1 MRQTIDGT
9 LKKDDITVMNEY
21 SKREYEAQE
30 IINQNSA
37 VIQESRIKN
46 TRLVDWKLFE
56 DEVNQL
62 SGILESMK
70 LTLVSAKN

>member
-1 MRQTIDGT
+1 
-9 LKKDDITVMNEY
+9 MNEF

>member
-1 MRQTIDGT
+1 
-9 LKKDDITVMNEY
+9 MNEY
-21 SKREYEAQE
+21 SKREYEAHE

-46 TRLVDWKLFE
+46 TRVVDWKLFE

-62 SGILESMK
+62 SGILETMK
-70 LTLVSAKN
+70 LTLVTAKN

>member
-9 LKKDDITVMNEY
+9 LKKDDITVMNEF